1 MHHRLNATL
10 IIALL
15 CGILAVAMLLG
26 VVIGEAAIPFP
37 RAMAIIGSTFLP
49 IVPDWSTSEE
59 SIILLIRLPRVI
71 LAALVG
77 AALAICGAV
86 LQSLFRN
93 PMADPFLLGI
103 SNGAALGASLV
114 LVTGVSFGAGL
125 LGVPLAAFAF
135 GLLTIYLVYE
145 LARVGNRVP
154 VTTLL
159 LCGIAVAAFMSA
171 GTSFL
176 LFISGENLHQ
186 IVFWLLGGISG
197 RGWEYVFLLFPFV
210 AGGSI
215 LFLSLARPLN
225 ALMFGEE
232 PAQYLGIDVERLKK
246 VVLVA
251 VSFVTGAAVSVS
263 GIIGFVGLITPHMVR
278 LWIGPDH
285 RTLLPVSLLLGA
297 ILLVLA
303 DLASRVI
310 LAPNELPI
318 GIITALC
325 GAPFF
330 AYLLRRRGKEA

>member
-1 MHHRLNATL
+1 MYQRLNLTL
-10 IIALL
+10 AIAVL
-15 CGILAVAMLLG
+15 CIVLAGAMLLG
-26 VVIGEAAIPFP
+26 VGIGESDIPFH
-37 RAMAIIGSTFLP
+37 RTMAIIGSTLLP
-49 IVPDWSTSEE
+49 IAHDWTAAEE
-59 SIILLIRLPRVI
+59 SMILFIRLPRVI

-77 AALAICGAV
+77 ASLAICGAV

-114 LVTGVSFGAGL
+114 LVTGLAVGSGI
-125 LGVPLAAFAF
+125 LGIPIAAFTF
-135 GLLTIYLVYE
+135 GLLTIIIVYE

-154 VTTLL
+154 VTSLL

-176 LFISGENLHQ
+176 LFVSGENLHQ
-186 IVFWLLGGISG
+186 VVFWLLGGIAG
-197 RGWEYVFLLFPFV
+197 RGWEYGCLLLAFV
-210 AGGSI
+210 VGGSV
-215 LFLSLARPLN
+215 LFFSLSRPLN

-232 PAQYLGIDVERLKK
+232 SAQYLGIDVERLKK
-246 VVLVA
+246 LILVA
-251 VSFVTGAAVSVS
+251 VSLVTGAAVSVS

-278 LWIGPDH
+278 LWAGPNH
-285 RTLLPVSLLLGA
+285 RALLPLSLLIGA

-303 DLASRVI
+303 DLASRMI

-330 AYLLRRRGKEA
+330 AYLLRRRSRET

>member
-1 MHHRLNATL
+1 MHQRLNLPLA
-10 IIALL
+10 IAIL
-15 CGILAVAMLLG
+15 CGILAAAMLLG
-26 VVIGEAAIPFP
+26 VAVGETAIPFP
-37 RAMAIIGSTFLP
+37 RVIAIIGSTLVP
-49 IVPDWSTSEE
+49 VTPDWTAAEE
-59 SIILLIRLPRVI
+59 TIILLIRLPRVI

-77 AALAICGAV
+77 AALAVCGAV

-103 SNGAALGASLV
+103 SNGAAFGASLV
-114 LVTGVSFGAGL
+114 LVTGLAVGAGI
-125 LGVPLAAFAF
+125 LGVPLAAFTF
-135 GLLTIYLVYE
+135 GLLTIILVYE

-154 VTTLL
+154 VTSLL

-176 LFISGENLHQ
+176 LFLSGENLHQ
-186 IVFWLLGGISG
+186 VVFWLLGGISG
-197 RGWEYVFLLFPFV
+197 RGWEYVFLLLPFV
-210 AGGSI
+210 IGGSI

-232 PAQYLGIDVERLKK
+232 SAQYLGIDVERLKK

-251 VSFVTGAAVSVS
+251 VSLVTGAAVSVS
-263 GIIGFVGLITPHMVR
+263 GIIGFVGLIVPHMVR
-278 LWIGPDH
+278 LWAGPNH
-285 RTLLPVSLLLGA
+285 RALLPLSLLTGA

-310 LAPNELPI
+310 LSPNELPI

-330 AYLLRRRGKEA
+330 AYLLRRRSRET

>member
-1 MHHRLNATL
+1 MHQRLNNRF
-10 IIALL
+10 IVFIL
-15 CGILAVAMLLG
+15 CGILGVAMLLG
-26 VVIGEAAIPFP
+26 VVVGETPISFS
-37 RAMAIIGSTFLP
+37 RAMAIIGSTILP
-49 IVPDWSTSEE
+49 IPTDWSQSEE
-59 SIILLIRLPRVI
+59 SIILLIRLPRVV

-77 AALAICGAV
+77 AALAVCGAV

-114 LVTGVSFGAGL
+114 LVTGVAVGAGI

-135 GLLTIYLVYE
+135 GLMTIYIVYE

-176 LFISGENLHQ
+176 LFLSGENLHQ

-197 RGWEYVFLLFPFV
+197 RGWEYVLLLLPFV
-210 AGGSI
+210 AGGSV
-215 LFLSLARPLN
+215 LFFSMSRPLN

-232 PAQYLGIDVERLKK
+232 SAQYLGIEVERLKK
-246 VVLVA
+246 VILVA
-251 VSFVTGAAVSVS
+251 VSLVTGAAVSVS

-285 RTLLPVSLLLGA
+285 RTLIPVSLLFGA

-303 DLASRVI
+303 DLASRVL

>member
-1 MHHRLNATL
+1 MHQRLNL
-10 IIALL
+10 PLALAAL
-15 CGILAVAMLLG
+15 CVILGGAMLLG
-26 VVIGEAAIPFP
+26 VAVGETPIPVSRVI
-37 RAMAIIGSTFLP
+37 AIIASTVLP
-49 IVPDWSTSEE
+49 VTLDWTAAEETIV
-59 SIILLIRLPRVI
+59 LLIRLPRVI

-77 AALAICGAV
+77 AALAACGAV

-93 PMADPFLLGI
+93 PMADPYLLGI
-103 SNGAALGASLV
+103 SNGAAFGASLV
-114 LVTGVSFGAGL
+114 IVTGLSIGAGI
-125 LGVPLAAFAF
+125 LGVPLAAFAC
-135 GLLTIYLVYE
+135 GLLTILLVYE

-154 VTTLL
+154 VSMLL

-176 LFISGENLHQ
+176 LFLSGENLHQ

-197 RGWEYVFLLFPFV
+197 RGWSYVLLLLPFV
-210 AGGSI
+210 IGGSI
-215 LFLSLARPLN
+215 FFLSLARPLN

-232 PAQYLGIDVERLKK
+232 SAQYLGIDVERLKK
-246 VVLVA
+246 QVLVA
-251 VSFVTGAAVSVS
+251 VSLVTGAAVSVS
-263 GIIGFVGLITPHMVR
+263 GIIGFVGLIVPHMVR
-278 LWIGPDH
+278 LRAGPNH
-285 RTLLPVSLLLGA
+285 RALLPLSLVSGA

-330 AYLLRRRGKEA
+330 AYLLRRRSREI

>member
-1 MHHRLNATL
+1 MYQRLNLTL
-10 IIALL
+10 AIAVL
-15 CGILAVAMLLG
+15 CIVLAGAMLLG
-26 VVIGEAAIPFP
+26 VGIGESDIPFH
-37 RAMAIIGSTFLP
+37 RTMALIGSTLLP
-49 IVPDWSTSEE
+49 IAHDWTAAEE
-59 SIILLIRLPRVI
+59 SMILFIRLPRVI

-77 AALAICGAV
+77 ASLAICGAV

-114 LVTGVSFGAGL
+114 LVTGLAVGSGI
-125 LGVPLAAFAF
+125 LGIPIAAFTF
-135 GLLTIYLVYE
+135 GLLTIIIVYE

-154 VTTLL
+154 VTSLL

-176 LFISGENLHQ
+176 LFVSGENLHQ
-186 IVFWLLGGISG
+186 VVFWLLGGIAG
-197 RGWEYVFLLFPFV
+197 RGCEYDFLLLPFV
-210 AGGSI
+210 VGGSV
-215 LFLSLARPLN
+215 LFFSLSRPLN

-232 PAQYLGIDVERLKK
+232 SAQYLGIDVERLKK
-246 VVLVA
+246 LILVA
-251 VSFVTGAAVSVS
+251 VSLVTGAAVSVS

-278 LWIGPDH
+278 LWAGPNH
-285 RTLLPVSLLLGA
+285 RALLPLSLLIGA

-303 DLASRVI
+303 DLASRMI

-330 AYLLRRRGKEA
+330 AYLLRRRSRET

>member
-1 MHHRLNATL
+1 MHQRLNGRLVIVTL
-10 IIALL
+10 CLV
-15 CGILAVAMLLG
+15 LAAAMLLG
-26 VVIGEAAIPFP
+26 VVVGESRISFT

-49 IVPDWSTSEE
+49 IPADWSQSEE

-77 AALAICGAV
+77 AALAVCGAV

-114 LVTGVSFGAGL
+114 LVTGVGYGAGI
-125 LGVPLAAFAF
+125 LGVPVAAFAF
-135 GLLTIYLVYE
+135 GLGTIYIVYE
-145 LARVGNRVP
+145 LARVGNSVP
-154 VTTLL
+154 VTMLL

-176 LFISGENLHQ
+176 LFLSGENLHQ

-197 RGWEYVFLLFPFV
+197 RGWDYVLLLLPFV
-210 AGGSI
+210 IGGSV
-215 LFLSLARPLN
+215 LFFSISRSLN

-232 PAQYLGIDVERLKK
+232 SAQYLGIEVESLKK
-246 VVLVA
+246 MILVV
-251 VSFVTGAAVSVS
+251 VSLVTGAAVSVS
-263 GIIGFVGLITPHMVR
+263 GIIGFVGLVTPHMVR

-285 RTLLPVSLLLGA
+285 RILIPVSLLFGA

-303 DLASRVI
+303 DLASRVL

-330 AYLLRRRGKEA
+330 AYLLRRRGREA

>member
-1 MHHRLNATL
+1 MHPRLNLPLT
-10 IIALL
+10 IVVL
-15 CGILAVAMLLG
+15 CLILALAMLLG
-26 VVIGEAAIPFP
+26 VSIGESDIPFS
-37 RAMAIIGSTFLP
+37 RTMAIIGSPLFP
-49 IVPDWSTSEE
+49 VAHDWTPAEE
-59 SIILLIRLPRVI
+59 SIILFIRLPRVL

-77 AALAICGAV
+77 ASLAICGAV

-114 LVTGVSFGAGL
+114 LVTGLAVGSGIF
-125 LGVPLAAFAF
+125 GVPVAAFAF
-135 GLLTIYLVYE
+135 GLLTIIIVYE

-154 VTTLL
+154 VTSLL

-176 LFISGENLHQ
+176 LFVSGENLHQ
-186 IVFWLLGGISG
+186 VVFWLLGGIAG
-197 RGWEYVFLLFPFV
+197 RGWEYVGLLLPFV
-210 AGGSI
+210 IGGSV
-215 LFLSLARPLN
+215 FFFSLTRPLN

-232 PAQYLGIDVERLKK
+232 SAQYLGIDVERLKK
-246 VVLVA
+246 LILVA
-251 VSFVTGAAVSVS
+251 ISLVTGAAVSVS

-278 LWIGPDH
+278 LWAGPNH
-285 RTLLPVSLLLGA
+285 RALLPLSFLVGA

-303 DLASRVI
+303 DLTSRLI

-330 AYLLRRRGKEA
+330 AYLLRRRNREA

>member
-1 MHHRLNATL
+1 MYQRLNLPLT
-10 IIALL
+10 IAVL
-15 CGILAVAMLLG
+15 CVILAGAMLLG
-26 VVIGEAAIPFP
+26 VAMGESDIPFS
-37 RAMAIIGSTFLP
+37 RTMAIIGSTLLP
-49 IVPDWSTSEE
+49 IVPDWTAAEE
-59 SIILLIRLPRVI
+59 SIILFIRLPRVI

-77 AALAICGAV
+77 ASLALCGAV

-114 LVTGVSFGAGL
+114 LVTGVAVGAGI

-135 GLLTIYLVYE
+135 GLLTIYIVYE

-154 VTTLL
+154 VTSLL

-176 LFISGENLHQ
+176 LFMSGENLHQ
-186 IVFWLLGGISG
+186 VVFWLLGGIAG
-197 RGWEYVFLLFPFV
+197 RGWEYVLLLLPFV
-210 AGGSI
+210 IGGSV
-215 LFLSLARPLN
+215 LFLSLSRPLN

-232 PAQYLGIDVERLKK
+232 SAQYLGIDVERLKK
-246 VVLVA
+246 LVLVA
-251 VSFVTGAAVSVS
+251 VSLVTGAAVSVS
-263 GIIGFVGLITPHMVR
+263 GIIGFIGLITPHIVR
-278 LWIGPDH
+278 LWAGPDH
-285 RTLLPVSLLLGA
+285 RALLPLSLLTGA
-297 ILLVLA
+297 ILLVIA

-330 AYLLRRRGKEA
+330 AYLLRRRSRET

>member
-1 MHHRLNATL
+1 MYQRLNLPLT
-10 IIALL
+10 IAVL
-15 CGILAVAMLLG
+15 CVILAGAMLLG
-26 VVIGEAAIPFP
+26 VAMGESDIPFS
-37 RAMAIIGSTFLP
+37 RTMAIIGSTLLP
-49 IVPDWSTSEE
+49 IVPDWTAAEE
-59 SIILLIRLPRVI
+59 SIILFIRLPRVI

-77 AALAICGAV
+77 ASLALCGAV

-114 LVTGVSFGAGL
+114 LVTGVAVGAGI

-135 GLLTIYLVYE
+135 GLLTIYIVYE
-145 LARVGNRVP
+145 LARVGNQVP
-154 VTTLL
+154 VTSLL

-176 LFISGENLHQ
+176 LFMSGENLHQ
-186 IVFWLLGGISG
+186 VVFWLLGGIAG
-197 RGWEYVFLLFPFV
+197 RGWEYVLLLLPFV
-210 AGGSI
+210 IGGSV
-215 LFLSLARPLN
+215 LFLSLSRPLN

-232 PAQYLGIDVERLKK
+232 SAQYLGIDVERLKK
-246 VVLVA
+246 LVLVA
-251 VSFVTGAAVSVS
+251 VSLVTGAAVSVS
-263 GIIGFVGLITPHMVR
+263 GIIGFIGLITPHIVR
-278 LWIGPDH
+278 LWAGPDH
-285 RTLLPVSLLLGA
+285 RALLPLSLLTGA
-297 ILLVLA
+297 ILLVIA

-330 AYLLRRRGKEA
+330 AYLLRRRSRET